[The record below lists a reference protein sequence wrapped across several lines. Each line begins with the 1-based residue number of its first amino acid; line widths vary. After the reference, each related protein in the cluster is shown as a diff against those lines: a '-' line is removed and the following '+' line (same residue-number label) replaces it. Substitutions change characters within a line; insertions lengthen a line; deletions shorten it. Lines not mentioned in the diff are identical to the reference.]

1 VIDPNDGLCIVERIN
16 PILPM
21 KNNNSITILRN
32 KLTGF
37 FFDGTNFSAGDAL
50 KAKRVSGDVSEV
62 AIKSIW
68 GENTQVITI
77 SDEQIKKLELSDE
90 LEARAK
96 AHRKNALTINH
107 TGVVG
112 QLEGAATRLQ
122 KRSNA
127 LSFEVYASFPNYGRN
142 A

>member
-1 VIDPNDGLCIVERIN
+1 
-16 PILPM
+16 M
-21 KNNNSITILRN
+21 KNQITILRN
-32 KLTGF
+32 KLTGL
-37 FFDGTNFSAGDAL
+37 FFDGTNFSAEDAL

-96 AHRKNALTINH
+96 AHRKNALSINH
-107 TGVVG
+107 TGVAG

-122 KRSNA
+122 KRSNV
-127 LSFEVYASFPNYGRN
+127 LSYEVYTSFPNYGRN

>member
-1 VIDPNDGLCIVERIN
+1 
-16 PILPM
+16 M
-21 KNNNSITILRN
+21 KNSITILRN
-32 KLTGF
+32 KLTGL
-37 FFDGTNFSAGDAL
+37 FFDGTNFSAEDAL
-50 KAKRVSGDVSEV
+50 KAKRVGNVSEV

-96 AHRKNALTINH
+96 AHRKNAQAINH
-107 TGVVG
+107 TGVAG

-122 KRSNA
+122 KRSNV
-127 LSFEVYASFPNYGRN
+127 LSCEVYTSFPNYGRN

>member
-1 VIDPNDGLCIVERIN
+1 
-16 PILPM
+16 M

-32 KLTGF
+32 KLTGL
-37 FFDGTNFSAGDAL
+37 FFDGTNFSAEDAL
-50 KAKRVSGDVSEV
+50 KAKRVNGDVSEV

-96 AHRKNALTINH
+96 THRKNALSINH
-107 TGVVG
+107 TGVAG

-127 LSFEVYASFPNYGRN
+127 LSYEVYTSFPNYGRN

>member
-1 VIDPNDGLCIVERIN
+1 
-16 PILPM
+16 M
-21 KNNNSITILRN
+21 KNSITILRN

-37 FFDGTNFSAGDAL
+37 FFDGTNFSADDAL

-96 AHRKNALTINH
+96 AHRKNALSINH

-122 KRSNA
+122 KRSNK
-127 LSFEVYASFPNYGRN
+127 LSYEVYTSFLNCGRS

>member
-1 VIDPNDGLCIVERIN
+1 VIDPSDGLCIVERIN
-16 PILPM
+16 LILPM

-32 KLTGF
+32 KLTGL
-37 FFDGTNFSAGDAL
+37 FFDGTNFSAENVL
-50 KAKRVSGDVSEV
+50 KAKRVGANVSEV

-68 GENTQVITI
+68 GENTQVITVANDKI
-77 SDEQIKKLELSDE
+77 EKLELSEE
-90 LEARAK
+90 LEARAN
-96 AHRKNALTINH
+96 AHRKNARSINH
-107 TGVVG
+107 TGVAG

-127 LSFEVYASFPNYGRN
+127 LSYEVYTSFPNYGRN